1 MQHLRLVLLRRHT
14 RITQDDSLLRDDL
27 LVFHKDEVGEGVDVD
42 AVDSD
47 EGVDVLLLEVDD
59 WAGED

>member
-1 MQHLRLVLLRRHT
+1 VLLRRHT

-27 LVFHKDEVGEGVDVD
+27 FVFHKDEVGEGVDVD